1 MNAENYT
8 EEINDFSEQKL
19 KRRDD
24 LKTLIEICFTNEKPV
39 LLENLSFTAKYIR
52 GLERV
57 LKKGSMNLEIR
68 NLEQIKQDY
77 LSNINKSVEQL
88 KEIISLANTNEK
100 NYFEETYLKL
110 TQEGFKN
117 LNELLEDLEWTKMYF
132 NNQKRQSNNY
142 RKF

>member
-39 LLENLSFTAKYIR
+39 LLEYLSFTAKYIR

-132 NNQKRQSNNY
+132 NDQKRQSNN
-142 RKF
+142 

>member
-132 NNQKRQSNNY
+132 NNQKRQSNN
-142 RKF
+142 